1 MTKHEEFIWW
11 LKGFAELSPTPPT
24 QEQWN
29 SIVEHMNL
37 LFNKVTSPAP
47 GDIPLKDSKKVLTQE
62 EIRKWFEQNKFP
74 QIQPPYYDPN
84 RPYIVPYCM
93 PTVTPSP
100 ILPPGA
106 DKITLTC

>member
-47 GDIPLKDSKKVLTQE
+47 GDLPLKDSKKVLTQE
-62 EIRKWFEQNKFP
+62 EIRFRKWFEQNKFP
-74 QIQPPYYDPN
+74 P
-84 RPYIVPYCM
+84 
-93 PTVTPSP
+93 P